1 MTIIDALHQAMQMN
15 YVSSCIHIFRDGRA
29 GYTLMDFEWN
39 DVRLDIDS
47 LLADD
52 WNVEQRS

>member
-1 MTIIDALHQAMQMN
+1 MTIINALYQAMSMN
-15 YVSSCIHIFRDGRA
+15 YASSCIHIFRNDRA

-39 DVRLDIDS
+39 EVRLDIDS
-47 LLADD
+47 LLAND

>member
-1 MTIIDALHQAMQMN
+1 MTIIESLYYAMSMN
-15 YVSSCIHIFRDGRA
+15 YASSCIHIFRNHRA

-47 LLADD
+47 LLAKD
-52 WNVEQRS
+52 WDVEQRS

>member
-1 MTIIDALHQAMQMN
+1 MIIIDALRQAISMN
-15 YVSSCIHIFRDGRA
+15 YANSCIHIFRDGRA
-29 GYTLMDFEWN
+29 GYTLMDFDWN
-39 DVRLDIDS
+39 EVRLDIDS